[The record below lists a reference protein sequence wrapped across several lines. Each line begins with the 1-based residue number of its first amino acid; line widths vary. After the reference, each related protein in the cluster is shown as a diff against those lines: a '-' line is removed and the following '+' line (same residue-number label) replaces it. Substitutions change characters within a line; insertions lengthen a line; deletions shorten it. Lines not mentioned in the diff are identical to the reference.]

1 VACAHSEGDTAC
13 VRTLALLLVL
23 APSLALA
30 DEVDLTHGRFRDDN
44 ARPPRVVLRL
54 EGGNE
59 FAPFG
64 RLGGCLSYMTDPH
77 DELEIGAGGGFP
89 GLQLG
94 FAARHLFGD
103 GPQYLAAELFLAG
116 NTRVNR
122 GRDQNAIL
130 INAQAA
136 NAQSSLWTGVGL
148 GIEQRQDFYS
158 LSIAGNIV
166 LTSTSLTPHWSI
178 HGGVGF
184 GF

>member
-1 VACAHSEGDTAC
+1 VACAHSEGDTAR
-13 VRTLALLLVL
+13 VRTLALLLLL

-30 DEVDLTHGRFRDDN
+30 DEVDLSRGRFRDDTT
-44 ARPPRVVLRL
+44 RPARVVIRA

-59 FAPFG
+59 FAPYG
-64 RLGGCLSYMTDPH
+64 RLGGCLSFMTDPH

-103 GPQYLAAELFLAG
+103 SGQYLAAELFLAG

-122 GRDQNAIL
+122 GRDQNVQQISVL
-130 INAQAA
+130 AA
-136 NAQSSLWTGVGL
+136 NSENSIWTGL
-148 GIEQRQDFYS
+148 GFGFEQRQDFYS
-158 LSIAGNIV
+158 LSITGNIV
-166 LTSTSLTPHWSI
+166 FTSTSLTPHWSV

>member
-1 VACAHSEGDTAC
+1 

-30 DEVDLTHGRFRDDN
+30 DEVDLSHGRFRDDN

-64 RLGGCLSYMTDPH
+64 QLGGCLSYMTDPH

-103 GPQYLAAELFLAG
+103 GPQYLVAELFLAG
-116 NTRVNR
+116 NTRVDR
-122 GRDQNAIL
+122 GRDRNLQQISVL
-130 INAQAA
+130 AA
-136 NAQSSLWTGVGL
+136 NSQNSLWTGVGL
-148 GIEQRQDFYS
+148 GIEQRVDFYS
-158 LSIAGNIV
+158 FSVAGNIV
-166 LTSTSLTPHWSI
+166 FTSTSLTPHWSI
-178 HGGVGF
+178 HGGVGL